1 MADADD
7 WNKKIQMPVGLPVG
21 LLAWLNL
28 VVLALL
34 GWRGVNNHTPEMMI
48 SILIGSLHCRL
59 SALPFRNV
67 RLVLSPN

>member
-7 WNKKIQMPVGLPVG
+7 WNKKIQMPVGLLACWPAG
-21 LLAWLNL
+21 LLACWLN
-28 VVLALL
+28 LL